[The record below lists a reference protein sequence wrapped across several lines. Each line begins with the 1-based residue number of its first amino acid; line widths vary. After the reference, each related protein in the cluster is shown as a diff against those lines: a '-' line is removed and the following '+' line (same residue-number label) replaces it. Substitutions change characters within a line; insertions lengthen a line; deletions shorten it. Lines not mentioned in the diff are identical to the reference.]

1 MSAPTNL
8 KVSLQTTMNG
18 RGMKD
23 CPAVSGCTLLG
34 LLLVLL
40 VLTHSSQAVPDF
52 TCFNPR
58 LYATAGNSHT
68 IGGYKS
74 GSDTEADVSF
84 ERVLDTGSGRDLPT
98 GGSESQHP
106 VIDARL
112 YRMPA
117 SIGAD
122 RFGAYNCIFRS
133 QDPVKITTIILREN
147 GDVSPASSTLTTSA
161 GEDVTLTMTQHYGST
176 NELRWRHS
184 GDDVTAWN
192 GQSSISILNV
202 QPHHAGIYECFR
214 DGRHHLQNHAL
225 MKLLVRQCSPNKWGP
240 SCDNDCPFCYNG
252 GQCDDKTGDCIC
264 APGFS
269 GLHCDE
275 TLRGKNWFGQD
286 SQLICSNSNPVRACQ
301 GNLMCLPDPFGCTC
315 AASFTGQKCKDDCD
329 DGYFGAGCKLKC
341 NCAGNAVCDK
351 GNGTCRSGVTC
362 TTGYTG
368 ENCQICPDGR
378 FGVNCVHRCHCEN
391 NAVCDKGYGT
401 CPNNVMCA
409 NGFRGDNCQN
419 SCPYGQIGL
428 LPDCTAC
435 YVPVSVIYE
444 VSSEQD
450 PSRTITWTKAPQ
462 NKCPVIDYAIQY
474 QLVKRDLCQEEAG
487 EFETLHNTTERQSP
501 FPHPDSLPNS
511 IYKVRV
517 LARNE
522 AGLGEPQT
530 EDYIE
535 LTTPEKEPTGSPT
548 DFTSTSRKKYSV
560 AFSWSEIPCGQR
572 KGVITKYR
580 LSYRVLEKP
589 YDTNFS
595 PNSSFQTVDIEPPDM
610 HSNISGLE
618 PTTKYDFRLKGFNS
632 AGVGEDATLE
642 AFTEVET
649 DISAPT
655 QLSEKDIS
663 DLTSSTVTIALSLP
677 SSSKYITG
685 IQVGVQRVKTVT
697 RRDTSGSRYQRST
710 EPTLDY
716 VAAEL
721 PKKDLP
727 ATLTVGDGETEG
739 NKPLE
744 SNTQYDIYLGSVSR
758 TSQSTFAVE
767 WNEPLRVQVPQSAS
781 TPVAA
786 IVVPLMLIVL
796 IGIVVAVVFKI
807 RRKKRLRHLNA
818 VNAGVRVGHDKLST
832 GLENPDVDVTY
843 DVIAETITNVPIIA
857 PPALPATTPAT
868 APANKP
874 ATSLATAP
882 ATAPARPKPVKK
894 KKKQFTAPSP
904 IPLSELKDYVSKK
917 KKETY
922 KEGNGFLFDYESLPD
937 FDRHSCERAK
947 DDKNKEKNRYVNVIP
962 YDFSRVVLEKLPDQP
977 DSDYVNAS
985 YIDGFNEPNKY
996 IASQGPNKASV
1007 CDMWRMIWQENTT
1020 KIVMLTNLQEGVKE
1034 KCEKYWPDKTAQ
1046 YGDYV
1051 VTLKKEETHADYIVR
1066 HFIMTLKLEDE
1077 WTKQVR
1083 QYHFT
1088 TWPDTALPDDPIKVV
1103 NFVKMVKS
1111 SYNQKNDGPMVVH
1124 CSTGIG
1130 RTGVFVVLDAM
1141 LDQAKAE
1148 DRVDIWNFACGMRD
1162 KRMKMIQS
1170 PAQYEFI
1177 FEVLIETFLCGD
1189 TSFKPKQITPKLT
1202 ALKKVTKGSRKTGLQ
1217 LEFETLNL
1225 VTNIP
1230 DPVKFKGGRQPENV
1244 EKNRF
1249 PDKLP
1254 ADQFR
1259 PHLMTSGQHGSNNYI
1274 NACFLNS
1281 PSSKGKYIA
1290 TQMPLPH
1297 TISDMWRMVY
1307 DYKSTCIVML
1317 NTVNKKDPTCVEYWP
1332 ERDSA
1337 SCGNLTVTLQSTDK
1351 VGPNIIIRYL
1361 ALDDDQESRLICHL
1375 QLLNWPVGGVP
1386 SSPKSIVELVTAV
1399 KEWQLQHKD
1408 DRIIIQCIDG
1418 EGASGTF
1425 CALLNVIEKLNI
1437 DNVVDVFQEVKKLRV
1452 SCHRL
1457 VQSQEQYEL
1466 IYEAIRMHLGA
1477 AVVYAN
1483 I

>member
-1 MSAPTNL
+1 
-8 KVSLQTTMNG
+8 MNG

-23 CPAVSGCTLLG
+23 CPAVSGCTLLC

-40 VLTHSSQAVPDF
+40 VLPHHSQGAVPDF
-52 TCFNPR
+52 TCYNSR
-58 LYATAGNSHT
+58 LYATAGSSHVL
-68 IGGYKS
+68 GGYNS
-74 GSDTEADVSF
+74 GSDTGAYVSF
-84 ERVLDTGSGRDLPT
+84 ERVLDTGSGSNLPT
-98 GGSESQHP
+98 GGSESDH
-106 VIDARL
+106 VSYSARL
-112 YRMPA
+112 YIMPA

-133 QDPVKITTIILREN
+133 QDPVKITTIILRKN

-161 GEDVTLTMTQHYGST
+161 GEDVTLAMTQHYGST
-176 NELRWRHS
+176 NELRWRHN

-202 QPHHAGIYECFR
+202 QLHHAGIYECFIE
-214 DGRHHLQNHAL
+214 GRHHLQNHAL
-225 MKLLVRQCSPNKWGP
+225 MELLVRQCSPNKWGP

-252 GQCDDKTGDCIC
+252 GQCDDKNGDCIC

-286 SQLICSNSNPVRACQ
+286 SQLTCSSSDPIKACQ
-301 GNLMCLPDPFGCTC
+301 GFLMCLPDPFGCTC
-315 AASFTGQKCKDDCD
+315 AASFTGRNCEDDCD

-341 NCAGNAVCDK
+341 NCENDVVCDK
-351 GNGTCRSGVTC
+351 GHGKCGSGVNC
-362 TTGYTG
+362 ATGYTG

-378 FGVNCVHRCHCEN
+378 FGVNCLHICQCEN
-391 NAVCDKGYGT
+391 DAVCDKGYGT
-401 CPNNVMCA
+401 CPNNGMCA
-409 NGFRGDNCQN
+409 HGFRGENCQN

-444 VSSEQD
+444 VSSAQD
-450 PSRTITWTKAPQ
+450 SSRTITWTKAPQ

-474 QLVKRDLCQEEAG
+474 QLVKKDLCQEEAG
-487 EFETLHNTTERQSP
+487 EFETLHNTTERQAP
-501 FPHPDSLPNS
+501 VPHPDSSLEANS

-522 AGLGEPQT
+522 AGLGEFQ
-530 EDYIE
+530 ENIYIE
-535 LTTPEKEPTGSPT
+535 HTTPEKEPTGSPT
-548 DFTSTSRKKYSV
+548 DFKTTSTTKHSV
-560 AFSWSEIPCGQR
+560 AFSWREIPCGQR
-572 KGVITKYR
+572 NGVITKYR
-580 LSYRVLEKP
+580 LLYRVLEKP

-595 PNSSFQTVDIEPPDM
+595 PNGSFQSVDIEPSDM

-618 PTTKYDFRLKGFNS
+618 PSTKYDFRLQGFNS

-642 AFTEVET
+642 AFTEVQT
-649 DISAPT
+649 DLSAPT
-655 QLSEKDIS
+655 QLSQKDIS
-663 DLTSSTVTIALSLP
+663 NLTSSTVTIALNLPP
-677 SSSKYITG
+677 SSEYITG
-685 IQVGVQRVKTVT
+685 MQVGVWRVNRTVT
-697 RRDTSGSRYQRST
+697 RRDTRGSRYQRST

-727 ATLTVGDGETEG
+727 ATFTVGDGETEG

-758 TSQSTFAVE
+758 ISQSTYAVK
-767 WNEPLRVQVPQSAS
+767 WSEPLRVKVPKRAVPQTAS
-781 TPVAA
+781 PSPPVAA
-786 IVVPLMLIVL
+786 IVVPLVLIVL
-796 IGIVVAVVFKI
+796 ISSIAAVVFII
-807 RRKKRLRHLNA
+807 RWKKRLRHLNA
-818 VNAGVRVGHDKLST
+818 VNAGVRVGNDKLST

-843 DVIAETITNVPIIA
+843 DVVADTISANVPIIA
-857 PPALPATTPAT
+857 PSA
-868 APANKP
+868 
-874 ATSLATAP
+874 
-882 ATAPARPKPVKK
+882 APARPKHVKK
-894 KKKQFTAPSP
+894 KKKQFTAPFP
-904 IPLSELKDYVSKK
+904 IPLSDLKDYVSKK

-922 KEGNGFLFDYESLPD
+922 KEGNGFLFDYENLPY
-937 FDRHSCERAK
+937 FDVHSCERAK
-947 DDKNKEKNRYVNVIP
+947 DNRNKEKNRYINVIP
-962 YDFSRVVLEKLPDQP
+962 YDFSRVVLEKLPDEP

-1066 HFIMTLKLEDE
+1066 DFIITLKLEDE
-1077 WTKQVR
+1077 WTRQVR

-1103 NFVKMVKS
+1103 NFVQTVKAG
-1111 SYNQKNDGPMVVH
+1111 YTPKNAGPMVVH

-1130 RTGVFVVLDAM
+1130 RTGVFLVLDAM

-1177 FEVLIETFLCGD
+1177 FDVLIETLLCGD
-1189 TSFKPKQITPKLT
+1189 TRIKPKQITTKLA
-1202 ALKKVTKGSRKTGLQ
+1202 ALKQVTKGSGKTGLQ
-1217 LEFETLNL
+1217 LEFENLNL
-1225 VTNIP
+1225 VTNFP
-1230 DPVKFKGGRQPENV
+1230 DPEKFKGGRQPENV
-1244 EKNRF
+1244 NKNRF
-1249 PDKLP
+1249 PYKLP

-1337 SCGNLTVTLQSTDK
+1337 SYGNLTVTLQSTDR

-1361 ALDDDQESRLICHL
+1361 ALANNDDQESRLICHL
-1375 QLLNWPVGGVP
+1375 QLLDWPVRGVP
-1386 SSPKSIVELVTAV
+1386 SSPRSIVELVTAV
-1399 KEWQLQHKD
+1399 KEWQLEHKD
-1408 DRIIIQCIDG
+1408 DRITIQCIDG
-1418 EGASGTF
+1418 EGASGSF
-1425 CALLNVIEKLNI
+1425 CALLNVIERLNI

-1466 IYEAIRMHLGA
+1466 IYEAIRMYLGA
-1477 AVVYAN
+1477 DVVYAN
-1483 I
+1483 M

>member
-1 MSAPTNL
+1 
-8 KVSLQTTMNG
+8 
-18 RGMKD
+18 
-23 CPAVSGCTLLG
+23 
-34 LLLVLL
+34 
-40 VLTHSSQAVPDF
+40 
-52 TCFNPR
+52 
-58 LYATAGNSHT
+58 
-68 IGGYKS
+68 
-74 GSDTEADVSF
+74 
-84 ERVLDTGSGRDLPT
+84 
-98 GGSESQHP
+98 
-106 VIDARL
+106 
-112 YRMPA
+112 
-117 SIGAD
+117 
-122 RFGAYNCIFRS
+122 
-133 QDPVKITTIILREN
+133 
-147 GDVSPASSTLTTSA
+147 
-161 GEDVTLTMTQHYGST
+161 MTQHYGLLS
-176 NELRWRHS
+176 ELRWRHN

-192 GQSSISILNV
+192 GQSSISIFNV
-202 QPHHAGIYECFR
+202 QLHHTGIYECFIE
-214 DGRHHLQNHAL
+214 GRHHLQNHAL
-225 MKLLVRQCSPNKWGP
+225 MKLLVRQCSPNKYGP
-240 SCDNDCPFCYNG
+240 TCDSYCPLCYNG
-252 GQCDDKTGDCIC
+252 GQCDDMTGDCIC
-264 APGFS
+264 PPGFS
-269 GLHCDE
+269 GNSCQNLHGNNC
-275 TLRGKNWFGQD
+275 FGQD
-286 SQLICSNSNPVRACQ
+286 CGIRCSGNPTPACR
-301 GNLMCLPDPFGCTC
+301 GNLLCPKDPFGCTC
-315 AASFTGQKCKDDCD
+315 AASFTGNNCEDDCLA
-329 DGYFGAGCKLKC
+329 GYFGAGCKLKC
-341 NCAGNAVCDK
+341 HCQEGLTCNNATGKCQHSVGGCA
-351 GNGTCRSGVTC
+351 
-362 TTGYTG
+362 TGFTG
-368 ENCQICPDGR
+368 ENCQECPAGL
-378 FGVNCVHRCHCEN
+378 FGVNCDRQCHCLN
-391 NAVCDKGYGT
+391 DADCHKGSGT
-401 CPNNVMCA
+401 CPAGVMCQP
-409 NGFRGDNCQN
+409 GFRGEDCQN
-419 SCPYGQIGL
+419 SCPYGQVGL
-428 LPDCTAC
+428 QPNCIMC
-435 YVPVSVIYE
+435 YVPVSVIYQ
-444 VSSEQD
+444 VSSERD
-450 PSRTITWTKAPQ
+450 SSRTITWIKAPQ
-462 NKCPVIDYAIQY
+462 NKCPVIDYAIEY
-474 QLVKRDLCQEEAG
+474 QLVKRDLCQEETG

-517 LARNE
+517 RARNE
-522 AGLGEPQT
+522 AGLGEFQ
-530 EDYIE
+530 ENIYIE
-535 LTTPEKEPTGSPT
+535 HTTPENEPTGFPT
-548 DFTSTSRKKYSV
+548 DFKTTSTTKHSV
-560 AFSWSEIPCGQR
+560 ALSWSEIPCGQR
-572 KGVITKYR
+572 NGVITKYR
-580 LSYRVLEKP
+580 LSYRVMEKP
-589 YDTNFS
+589 YDTSFS
-595 PNSSFQTVDIEPPDM
+595 LNSSFESVDIDSSDM
-610 HSNISGLE
+610 HRFISGLE
-618 PTTKYDFRLKGFNS
+618 PTTKYDFRLKAFNS
-632 AGVGEDATLE
+632 AGVGEDALLE

-649 DISAPT
+649 DLPAPT

-685 IQVGVQRVKTVT
+685 MQVGVQRVKTVT
-697 RRDTSGSRYQRST
+697 GRDTSGSRYQRST

-727 ATLTVGDGETEG
+727 ATFTVGDGETDE

-758 TSQSTFAVE
+758 ISQSTFAVE

-781 TPVAA
+781 PPIAA

-832 GLENPDVDVTY
+832 GLENPNVDVTY
-843 DVIAETITNVPIIA
+843 DVVAETISTNVPIIA
-857 PPALPATTPAT
+857 PPALPATTPAM

-882 ATAPARPKPVKK
+882 ATAAARPKPVK

-947 DDKNKEKNRYVNVIP
+947 DDKNKEKNRYVTVIP

-1034 KCEKYWPDKTAQ
+1034 KCQKYWPDKTAQ

-1066 HFIMTLKLEDE
+1066 DFIITLKLEDE
-1077 WTKQVR
+1077 WTRQVR

-1130 RTGVFVVLDAM
+1130 RTGVFLVLDAM

-1177 FEVLIETFLCGD
+1177 FNVLIETFLCGD
-1189 TSFKPKQITPKLT
+1189 TRIKPENIPSKLT
-1202 ALKKVTKGSRKTGLQ
+1202 ALKKTTKGSGKTGLQ
-1217 LEFETLNL
+1217 VEFENLNL
-1225 VTNIP
+1225 VTKIP
-1230 DPVKFKGGRQPENV
+1230 DPEKFKGGRQPENV
-1244 EKNRF
+1244 KKNRF

-1254 ADQFR
+1254 VDLYR
-1259 PHLMTSGQHGSNNYI
+1259 PHLMSSGEDGSNNYI

-1317 NTVNKKDPTCVEYWP
+1317 NTVDKKDPTCVEYWP
-1332 ERDSA
+1332 DA
-1337 SCGNLTVTLQSTDK
+1337 SYGNLTVTLQATHK

-1361 ALDDDQESRLICHL
+1361 ALADDQEFRLICHL

-1386 SSPKSIVELVTAV
+1386 SSPKSIVELVAAV
-1399 KEWQLQHKD
+1399 KEWQLRHKD
-1408 DRIIIQCIDG
+1408 DRITIQCIDG
-1418 EGASGTF
+1418 EGASGSF
-1425 CALLNVIEKLNI
+1425 CALLNVIERLNI

-1477 AVVYAN
+1477 DVVYAN
-1483 I
+1483 M